1 MKLETIWSIPYL
13 PLTERFRRTFDW
25 GAMKMATRLPANVR
39 YWATITEIR
48 KVHKGDPDAFSLTIE
63 QVLRELRKNTNRR

>member
-1 MKLETIWSIPYL
+1 MKLETIWSIPYM

-25 GAMKMATRLPANVR
+25 SAMKMATKLPANVR

-48 KVHKGDPDAFSLTIE
+48 KVHNGDPDALSITLEEVIRA
-63 QVLRELRKNTNRR
+63 LRTNTNRR